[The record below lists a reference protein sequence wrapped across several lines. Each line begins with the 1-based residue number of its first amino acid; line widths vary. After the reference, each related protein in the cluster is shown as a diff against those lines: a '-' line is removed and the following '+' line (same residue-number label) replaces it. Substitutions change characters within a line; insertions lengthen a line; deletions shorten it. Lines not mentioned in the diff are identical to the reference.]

1 MESIRPSKLKY
12 YLNIAKEVAQRGTCL
27 RRNYGAII
35 VKDDAIVSTGYTGA
49 PRGTPN
55 CFDLKKCFRQEQNIP
70 SGKNYELCRSVHAE
84 MNAIINAA
92 RSGNAIMG
100 GIMFVSQSQPSEV
113 KPKPCKLC
121 RRMIINAGITKVFT
135 SDGNKIILHDV
146 EKWKKENRK
155 DPFKELLTD
164 GY

>member
-1 MESIRPSKLKY
+1 MRPSKLRY

-35 VKDDAIVSTGYTGA
+35 VKDDVIVSTGYTGS

-55 CFDLKKCFRQEQNIP
+55 CMDLKKCFRQEQKIP

-92 RSGNAIMG
+92 RSGNAVSEG
-100 GIMFVSQSQPSEV
+100 VMFVSPAQPSEI
-113 KPKPCKLC
+113 KTRPCKLC
-121 RRMIINAGITKVFT
+121 RRMIINAGITSVYT
-135 SDGNKIILHDV
+135 SDGDKILLHRVDR
-146 EKWKKENRK
+146 WIKENQK
-155 DPFKELLTD
+155 DPFKELRED

>member
-1 MESIRPSKLKY
+1 MRPSKFRY
-12 YLNIAKEVAQRGTCL
+12 YLNIAREVAQRGTCL

-35 VKDDAIVSTGYTGA
+35 VRDDVIVSTGYTGS

-55 CFDLKKCFRQEQNIP
+55 CFDLNRCFRNEHNVP

-92 RSGNAIMG
+92 RNGHPVSGGVI
-100 GIMFVSQSQPSEV
+100 FVSGAKDYAVQ
-113 KPKPCKLC
+113 PKPCKLC
-121 RRMIINAGITKVFT
+121 RRMIINAGITKVIVPL
-135 SDGNKIILHDV
+135 NK
-146 EKWKKENRK
+146 EKVLIYDTLKWIKENQK
-155 DPFKELLTD
+155 DPFRELLQP

>member
-1 MESIRPSKLKY
+1 MESIRPSKLRY
-12 YLNIAKEVAQRGTCL
+12 YLNISKEVAQRGTCL

-35 VKDDAIVSTGYTGA
+35 VKDDVIVSTGYTGA

-55 CFDLKKCFRQEQNIP
+55 CLDLNRCFRNEHKIP

-84 MNAIINAA
+84 MNAILNAA
-92 RSGNAIMG
+92 RSGNAVMG
-100 GIMFVSQSQPSEV
+100 GIMFVSGAEEYDV
-113 KPKPCKLC
+113 KAKPCKLC
-121 RRMIINAGITKVFT
+121 RRMIINAGIKKVFT
-135 SDGNKIILHDV
+135 PDGEKIILHNVD
-146 EKWKKENRK
+146 KWIKENKK